1 MSDFAAPRN
10 VRNGQG
16 QRGDWRLILL
26 MGCFCLCYS
35 AVVISMGL
43 LAATDPTEPVLSDH
57 ASQGRPVRGEIIDRN
72 GFLLASNL
80 PAWSLYAHPHVM
92 KEPMRVVEAL
102 DRIFPDIAR
111 ETLVKK
117 LTGKRRFAWIKR
129 PVTPREKQLVH
140 DLGFPGL
147 HFGNREIRIY
157 PAGRTA
163 AHIVGS
169 VKAERED
176 VRYTE
181 LAGSAGIEKHFDARL
196 RDPKLADQPVQLALD
211 LPAQQAMRQVL
222 GEGIQRLTAK
232 GGAAVLMK
240 AKTGEVV
247 AMVSLPDFD
256 PNEKPVFFR
265 GQAQDDPRFNR
276 AAQGRYELG
285 STFKVLTAAM
295 ALEAGVVNADTIIQ
309 TPRQL
314 KYGRHRIG
322 ESHRMPTQMPVEDIV
337 VKSSNVGSAKLSMMI
352 GTRRFKEYLR
362 DLGMLEPSGLE
373 LAEAARTKPLL
384 PEYWTDLSSMT
395 ISFGHGLAA
404 SPMHLAAAY
413 ATIANDGLRVTP
425 TLLKGPQPPGERVFS
440 RETAREM
447 LRIMRQVVV
456 RGTAKR
462 GDVPGFQIGGKTGTA
477 EKPGRRGGYDR
488 NRVISTFA
496 SVFPSSAPE
505 YVLIVSLDEPTDRSG
520 RKPVRSAGRTAV
532 PVAAEIIRRVTPLLG
547 MRPNLLLEHA
557 EPATLSAS
565 IE

>member
-1 MSDFAAPRN
+1 MSDFAAPHA
-10 VRNGQG
+10 VRTGQG
-16 QRGDWRLILL
+16 HRGDWRLILL
-26 MGCFCLCYS
+26 MGAFCLCYA
-35 AVVISMGL
+35 AVVVSMGL
-43 LAATDPTEPVLSDH
+43 LAATDPTEPVLADSNGK
-57 ASQGRPVRGEIIDRN
+57 GRPVRGEIIDRN
-72 GFLLASNL
+72 GHLLAANL

-92 KEPMRVVEAL
+92 KEPMKVVDAL
-102 DRIFPDIAR
+102 DKIFPDIAR

-157 PAGRTA
+157 PAGRTM

-169 VKAERED
+169 VKAARED

-181 LAGSAGIEKHFDARL
+181 LAGSAGIEKHFDERL
-196 RDPKLADQPVQLALD
+196 RDPALAGKPIQLALD
-211 LPAQQAMRQVL
+211 LSVQQAIREVL
-222 GEGIQRLTAK
+222 GDGIDRLTAK
-232 GGAAVLMK
+232 GGAVILMK

-247 AMVSLPDFD
+247 SMVSLPDFD

-265 GQAQDDPRFNR
+265 GQAEDDPRFNR

-295 ALEAGVVNADTIIQ
+295 AMDAGVVNAATVID

-314 KYGRHRIG
+314 RYGRHRIG
-322 ESHRMPTQMPVEDIV
+322 ESHRMPNQMSVEDIV
-337 VKSSNVGSAKLSMMI
+337 VKSSNVGSAKLSMML

-362 DLGMLEPSGLE
+362 NLGMLDPSGLE
-373 LAEAARTKPLL
+373 LAEAARTRPLL

-413 ATIANDGLRVTP
+413 ATLANGGVRITP
-425 TLLKGPQPPGERVFS
+425 TLLKGAQPPGERVFS
-440 RETAREM
+440 EQTAQEM
-447 LRIMRQVVV
+447 VRIMRQVVV
-456 RGTAKR
+456 RGTATR
-462 GDVPGFQIGGKTGTA
+462 TDVQGFEIGGKTGTA
-477 EKPGRRGGYDR
+477 EKPGPRGGYDR

-496 SVFPSSAPE
+496 SVFPSSDPE
-505 YVLIVSLDEPTDRSG
+505 YVLVVSLDEPTDRSG
-520 RKPVRSAGRTAV
+520 RKPVRSAGKTAV

-547 MRPNLLLEHA
+547 MRPKLLPVDAGVE
-557 EPATLSAS
+557 TLSAAVD
-565 IE
+565 